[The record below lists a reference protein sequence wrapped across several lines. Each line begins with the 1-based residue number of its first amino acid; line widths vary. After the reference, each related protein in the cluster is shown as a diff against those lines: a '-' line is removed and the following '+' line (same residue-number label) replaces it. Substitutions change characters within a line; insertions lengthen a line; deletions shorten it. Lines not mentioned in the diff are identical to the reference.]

1 MMTIIP
7 AFKSEWLKKKRSLSV
22 WLVLVGS
29 VFTPI
34 ITLLIAI
41 KNRDKLPNQ
50 FVADTFWTTY
60 WNQCW
65 QPMAFML
72 LPLGIVLA
80 TSLIAQLE
88 FKNNTWKQVHASPQY
103 LTTIFISKFAVQVTM
118 LVQLFLL
125 FNLFVY
131 LSALVIPVLF
141 SEVPFPKADVPWRE
155 IAEYNF
161 KMFID
166 CLPIVALQFL
176 FSLNFRNFLV
186 PVGAGMFIW
195 LLGTLVL
202 SWEYSYLLPY
212 LYPAF
217 DQLTNQ
223 GASIQNL
230 PNIHLLAIMYFTIF
244 LVIAYVLYIRKADK
258 G

>member
-1 MMTIIP
+1 MMVVA
-7 AFKSEWLKKKRSLSV
+7 AFKSEWLKKRRSLSV

-29 VFTPI
+29 VFTPL

-41 KNRDKLPNQ
+41 KNRDKLPAQ
-50 FVADTFWTTY
+50 YAAEAFWETY

-65 QPMAFML
+65 QPMSFML

-88 FKNNTWKQVHASPQY
+88 FKNNTWKQVHASPQP
-103 LTTIFISKFAVQVTM
+103 LTTIFLSKFAVQLTM
-118 LVQLFLL
+118 LIQLFLL

-131 LSALVIPVLF
+131 LSALVAPLIF
-141 SEVPFPKADVPWRE
+141 AEVPFPSATLPWGE
-155 IAEYNF
+155 IAQYNF
-161 KMFID
+161 KIFID

-176 FSLNFRNFLV
+176 LSLQFKNFLV

-217 DQLTNQ
+217 DQIVGQ
-223 GASIQNL
+223 GGSVNNI
-230 PNIHLLAIMYFTIF
+230 PDIHLLAIGYFIIF
-244 LVIAYVLYIRKADK
+244 LTTAYIFYIRKADK